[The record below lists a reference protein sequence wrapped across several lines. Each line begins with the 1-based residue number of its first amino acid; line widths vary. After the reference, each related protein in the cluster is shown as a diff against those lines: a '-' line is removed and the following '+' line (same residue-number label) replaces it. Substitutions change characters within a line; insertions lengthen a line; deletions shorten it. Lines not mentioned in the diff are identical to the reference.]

1 MGEFDIRRVLC
12 VLAKIH
18 CNDYFRDFSW
28 ALGQSRAARASTVFA
43 GNFPDTSQGPHGD
56 SHRSPSSFHMISY
69 NLEWFQMFREHP
81 RWFQMSAGD
90 SRWSLLI
97 SDGIGWSRIIAWEP
111 RWAQMTPGDPRG
123 SEMIPDA
130 LRWFQT
136 ISGVPRWPRM
146 SLDDSRW
153 AHTVHSDSRNFT
165 TTQLISNDP
174 RWSRMIPNET
184 KWDQGLYFAKHKTR
198 THGSRAFMWGLIN
211 FHLFFCIFLCLLVT
225 AVGQNHFKGI
235 QIRVHC
241 NQKVVKLG
249 YCVFRKCSYFN

>member
-1 MGEFDIRRVLC
+1 MFGFVGSHRRSSSRLC
-12 VLAKIH
+12 GWGSHVVRLDGTWFYCEGSAWDSNSLLFTSFGGICNRRHRWIWHSTGFAFYAKIH
-18 CNDYFRDFSW
+18 CNDYLRNFSW
-28 ALGQSRAARASTVFA
+28 ALGKSRAARVSTVFA
-43 GNFPDTSQGPHGD
+43 SNFPDTSHGPHGD
-56 SHRSPSSFHMISY
+56 SHRFPSSFHMISY

-97 SDGIGWSRIIAWEP
+97 SDGIRWSRIIPWEP

-174 RWSRMIPNET
+174 RWSRMIPN
-184 KWDQGLYFAKHKTR
+184 KTIW
-198 THGSRAFMWGLIN
+198 AFM
-211 FHLFFCIFLCLLVT
+211 
-225 AVGQNHFKGI
+225 I
-235 QIRVHC
+235 QDESRWC
-241 NQKVVKLG
+241 
-249 YCVFRKCSYFN
+249 